1 MHRNLIYISSARRPA
16 YPPPAHEVYKSSI
29 LNLENKNS
37 AYMTYATETGGAVC
51 NNGYHIMSI
60 NVEIID
66 TIKVA
71 YNYSS
76 FVLIRFVGLHCVS
89 KNVHLFI
96 F

>member
-1 MHRNLIYISSARRPA
+1 
-16 YPPPAHEVYKSSI
+16 
-29 LNLENKNS
+29 
-37 AYMTYATETGGAVC
+37 MTYATETGGAVC

-76 FVLIRFVGLHCVS
+76 FVGLHCVS
-89 KNVHLFI
+89 KNVHLFYFLNNI
-96 F
+96 CRKLTDFNNF